1 MRYGSRRRSG
11 GGRYRARV
19 SFEDLAYDVFQK
31 RCPSRS
37 ALEHVTGKWAV
48 LILGALAQG
57 PARFGALRRRVDGVS
72 EKMLSQTLQT
82 LERDGF
88 VHREV
93 HRPIPPHV
101 EYSLTPLG
109 RDTAVHL
116 MALVGFL
123 EERMDE
129 VVQARADHDRRD
141 GNAAAGMPEAQ

>member
-1 MRYGSRRRSG
+1 MRAK
-11 GGRYRARV
+11 GRYRARV
-19 SFEDLAYDVFQK
+19 SFEDLAYDVFQR

-37 ALEHVTGKWAV
+37 ALEHITGKWAV

-93 HRPIPPHV
+93 HRQIPPHV
-101 EYSLTPLG
+101 EYSLTALG
-109 RDTAVHL
+109 RDTAAHL
-116 MALVGFL
+116 MTLVEFL
-123 EERMDE
+123 EDRMDE
-129 VVQARADHDRRD
+129 VEQARTAHDART
-141 GNAAAGMPEAQ
+141 PQE